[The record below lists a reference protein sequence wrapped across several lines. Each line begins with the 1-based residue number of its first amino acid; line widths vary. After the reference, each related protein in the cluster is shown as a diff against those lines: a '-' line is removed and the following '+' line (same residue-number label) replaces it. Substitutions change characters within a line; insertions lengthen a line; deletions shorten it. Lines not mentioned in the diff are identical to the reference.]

1 MAGLRDLQISQ
12 RRILPEHMLSV
23 RFSRSGGPGGQN
35 VNKVS
40 SKVDLRLDLNAA
52 AEILG
57 ETNVALVREKLA
69 NRLDAEGNLQVI
81 SSESREQAKNIEL
94 AISRMESL
102 LKTALIRQKKRRSTK
117 PSRGSKERRLKEK
130 KQRSQVKKWRSS
142 PED

>member
-12 RRILPEHMLSV
+12 RRIFPEHMLSV

-69 NRLDAEGNLQVI
+69 NRLDAEGNQQVI

>member
-12 RRILPEHMLSV
+12 RRIFPEHMLSV

-69 NRLDAEGNLQVI
+69 NRLDADGNLQVI